1 MAGSLVGPILDV
13 WIFHMPRF
21 SISRDALSSV
31 PRSIIWILAALLI
44 LAIAG
49 LIRTFF
55 FSGRDDSVTNPAPL
69 VSISTVSA
77 VELADVVTFS
87 GAIAARDEVAISAEG
102 EGGRVSALY
111 AEVGDRIRAGEVLA
125 KLDTSLVAP
134 QVASL
139 EASLQESKANAA
151 VAEADYRR
159 AQAVASM
166 GALSAQEIERR
177 GAAAVAAGAKVKVV
191 SAQLAEAQARLR
203 RTELRAPFDG
213 IVLTR
218 SAEVGQLAGPSG
230 GALFRLGRS
239 GGIEM
244 RGNVAERDLPRLA
257 IGQPAEVR
265 VTGVDQSFAGKVR
278 LIGAVI
284 DPQTRLGSVR
294 IALPAHRDLRPG
306 AFAQGKISVGSA
318 RRPLLPQ
325 TAILS
330 DESGNYVFVVD
341 ASNKV
346 ERRAVRV
353 EGSRAEGVVIGDGLQ
368 GGEKV
373 VTTAGPYL
381 RAGESVRIAP

>member
-1 MAGSLVGPILDV
+1 LAVLEVIMSRLSALKFSLTT
-13 WIFHMPRF
+13 
-21 SISRDALSSV
+21 V
-31 PRSIIWILAALLI
+31 PRSILWTLAALLL
-44 LAIAG
+44 LAVLG
-49 LIRTFF
+49 LIRTFV
-55 FSGRDDSVTNPAPL
+55 FSGREDGAINPPPL
-69 VSISTVSA
+69 VSVTVVEA

-87 GAIAARDEVAISAEG
+87 GAIAARDEAAISAEG
-102 EGGRVSALY
+102 EGGRVSALN
-111 AEVGDRIRAGEVLA
+111 AEVGDRVKAGQVLA
-125 KLDTSLVAP
+125 RLDTSLVAP

-159 AQAVASM
+159 AQAVAST

-177 GAAAVAAGAKVKVV
+177 GAAAIAAGAKVKVV

-203 RTELRAPFDG
+203 RTDVRAPFDG

-218 SAEVGQLAGPSG
+218 SAEVGQLAGPG
-230 GALFRLGRS
+230 GAPLFRLGRA

-257 IGQPAEVR
+257 PGQPARVR
-265 VTGVDQSFAGKVR
+265 VTGLEQAFEGKVR

-294 IALPAHRDLRPG
+294 IDLPANRDLRPG
-306 AFAQGKISVGSA
+306 AFARGEISVGSG

-325 TAILS
+325 TAVMS
-330 DESGNYVFVVD
+330 DTTGNYVFVVD
-341 ASNKV
+341 ASSKV
-346 ERRAVRV
+346 ERRDVRV
-353 EGSRAEGVVIGDGLQ
+353 EGSRAEGVVIGSGLQ

-381 RAGESVRIAP
+381 RAGEAVRIAQ

>member
-1 MAGSLVGPILDV
+1 MSRLSALKFSLTT
-13 WIFHMPRF
+13 
-21 SISRDALSSV
+21 V
-31 PRSIIWILAALLI
+31 PRSILWTLAALLL
-44 LAIAG
+44 LAVLG
-49 LIRTFF
+49 LIRTFV
-55 FSGRDDSVTNPAPL
+55 FSGREDGAINPPPL
-69 VSISTVSA
+69 VSVTVVEA

-87 GAIAARDEVAISAEG
+87 GAIAARDEAAISAEG
-102 EGGRVSALY
+102 EGGRVSALN
-111 AEVGDRIRAGEVLA
+111 AEVGDRVKAGQVLA
-125 KLDTSLVAP
+125 RLDTSLVAP

-159 AQAVASM
+159 AQAVAST

-177 GAAAVAAGAKVKVV
+177 GAAAIAAGAKVKVV

-203 RTELRAPFDG
+203 RTDVRAPFDG

-218 SAEVGQLAGPSG
+218 SAEVGQLAGPG
-230 GALFRLGRS
+230 GAPLFRLGRA

-257 IGQPAEVR
+257 PGQPARVR
-265 VTGVDQSFAGKVR
+265 VTGIEQAFEGKVR

-294 IALPAHRDLRPG
+294 IDLPANRDLRPG
-306 AFAQGKISVGSA
+306 AFARGEISVGSG

-325 TAILS
+325 TAVMS
-330 DESGNYVFVVD
+330 DTTGNYVFVVD
-341 ASNKV
+341 ASSKV
-346 ERRAVRV
+346 ERRDVRV
-353 EGSRAEGVVIGDGLQ
+353 EGSRAEGVVIGSGLQ

-381 RAGESVRIAP
+381 RAGEAVRIAQ

>member
-1 MAGSLVGPILDV
+1 MSPFSTSKFSL
-13 WIFHMPRF
+13 
-21 SISRDALSSV
+21 ATV
-31 PRSIIWILAALLI
+31 PRSILWTIAALLL
-44 LAIAG
+44 LAVLG
-49 LIRTFF
+49 LIRTFL
-55 FSGRDDSVTNPAPL
+55 FSGRDDGAVNPAPL
-69 VSISTVSA
+69 VSVTTVEA
-77 VELADVVTFS
+77 IELADVVTFS
-87 GAIAARDEVAISAEG
+87 GAIAARDEAAISAEG
-102 EGGRVSALY
+102 EGGRVSALN
-111 AEVGDRIRAGEVLA
+111 AEVGDRVKAGQVLA
-125 KLDTSLVAP
+125 RLDTSLVAP

-159 AQAVASM
+159 AQAVAST

-177 GAAAVAAGAKVKVV
+177 GAAAIAAGAKVKVV

-203 RTELRAPFDG
+203 RTDVRAPFDG

-218 SAEVGQLAGPSG
+218 SAEVGQLAGPG
-230 GALFRLGRS
+230 GAPLFRLGRA

-257 IGQPAEVR
+257 PGQPARVR
-265 VTGVDQSFAGKVR
+265 VTGVEQAFEGKVR

-294 IALPAHRDLRPG
+294 IDLPANRDLRPG
-306 AFAQGKISVGSA
+306 AFARGEISVGSG

-325 TAILS
+325 TAVMS
-330 DESGNYVFVVD
+330 DTTGNYVFVVD
-341 ASNKV
+341 ASSKV
-346 ERRAVRV
+346 ERRDVRV
-353 EGSRAEGVVIGDGLQ
+353 EGSRAEGVVIGSGLQ

-381 RAGESVRIAP
+381 RAGEAVRIAQ

>member
-1 MAGSLVGPILDV
+1 MSRLSALKFSLTT
-13 WIFHMPRF
+13 
-21 SISRDALSSV
+21 V
-31 PRSIIWILAALLI
+31 PRSILWTLAALLL
-44 LAIAG
+44 LAVLG
-49 LIRTFF
+49 LIRTFV
-55 FSGRDDSVTNPAPL
+55 FSGREDGVINPPPL
-69 VSISTVSA
+69 VSVTVVEA

-87 GAIAARDEVAISAEG
+87 GAIAARDEAAISAEG
-102 EGGRVSALY
+102 EGGRVSALN
-111 AEVGDRIRAGEVLA
+111 AEVGDRVKAGQVLA
-125 KLDTSLVAP
+125 RLDTSLVAP

-159 AQAVASM
+159 AQAVAST

-177 GAAAVAAGAKVKVV
+177 GAAAIAAGAKVKVV

-203 RTELRAPFDG
+203 RTDVRAPFDG

-218 SAEVGQLAGPSG
+218 SAEVGQLAGPG
-230 GALFRLGRS
+230 GAPLFRLGRA

-257 IGQPAEVR
+257 PGQPARVR
-265 VTGVDQSFAGKVR
+265 VTGVEQAFEGKVR

-294 IALPAHRDLRPG
+294 IDLPANRDLRPG
-306 AFAQGKISVGSA
+306 AFARGEISVGSG

-325 TAILS
+325 TAVMS
-330 DESGNYVFVVD
+330 DTTGNYVFVVD
-341 ASNKV
+341 ASSKV
-346 ERRAVRV
+346 ERRDVRV
-353 EGSRAEGVVIGDGLQ
+353 EGSRAEGVVIGSGLQ

-381 RAGESVRIAP
+381 RAGEAVRIAQ

>member
-1 MAGSLVGPILDV
+1 MSRLSALKFSLTT
-13 WIFHMPRF
+13 
-21 SISRDALSSV
+21 V
-31 PRSIIWILAALLI
+31 PRSILWTLAALI
-44 LAIAG
+44 LLTVLG
-49 LIRTFF
+49 LIRTFV
-55 FSGRDDSVTNPAPL
+55 FSGREDGAINPPPL
-69 VSISTVSA
+69 VSITVVKA

-87 GAIAARDEVAISAEG
+87 GAIAARDEAAISAEG
-102 EGGRVSALY
+102 EGGRVSALN
-111 AEVGDRIRAGEVLA
+111 AEVGDRVKAGQVLA
-125 KLDTSLVAP
+125 RLDTSLVAP

-159 AQAVASM
+159 AQAVAST

-177 GAAAVAAGAKVKVV
+177 GAAAIAAGAKVKVV

-203 RTELRAPFDG
+203 RTDVRAPFDG

-218 SAEVGQLAGPSG
+218 SAEVGQLAGPG
-230 GALFRLGRS
+230 GAPLFRIGRA

-244 RGNVAERDLPRLA
+244 RGNVAERDLPSLA
-257 IGQPAEVR
+257 PRQPARVR
-265 VTGVDQSFAGKVR
+265 VTGVEQAFEGQVR

-294 IALPAHRDLRPG
+294 IDLPANRDLRPG
-306 AFAQGKISVGSA
+306 AFARGEISVGSG

-325 TAILS
+325 TAVMS
-330 DESGNYVFVVD
+330 DTMGNYVFVVD

-346 ERRAVRV
+346 ERRDVRV
-353 EGSRAEGVVIGDGLQ
+353 EGSRVEGVVIGSGLR

-381 RAGESVRIAP
+381 RAGEAVRVMQ

>member
-1 MAGSLVGPILDV
+1 MSRLSALKFSLTT
-13 WIFHMPRF
+13 
-21 SISRDALSSV
+21 V
-31 PRSIIWILAALLI
+31 PRSILWTLAALLL
-44 LAIAG
+44 LAVLG
-49 LIRTFF
+49 LIRTFV
-55 FSGRDDSVTNPAPL
+55 FSGREDGAINPPPL
-69 VSISTVSA
+69 VSVTVVEA

-87 GAIAARDEVAISAEG
+87 GAIAARDEAAISAEG
-102 EGGRVSALY
+102 EGGRVSALN
-111 AEVGDRIRAGEVLA
+111 AEVGDRVKAGQVLA
-125 KLDTSLVAP
+125 RLDTSLVAP

-159 AQAVASM
+159 AQAVAST

-177 GAAAVAAGAKVKVV
+177 GAAAIAAGAKVKVV

-203 RTELRAPFDG
+203 RTDVRAPFDG

-218 SAEVGQLAGPSG
+218 SAEVGQLAGPG
-230 GALFRLGRS
+230 GAPLFRLGRA

-257 IGQPAEVR
+257 SGQPARVR
-265 VTGVDQSFAGKVR
+265 VTGVEQAFEGKVR

-294 IALPAHRDLRPG
+294 IDLPANRDLRPG
-306 AFAQGKISVGSA
+306 AFARGEISVGSG

-325 TAILS
+325 TAVMS
-330 DESGNYVFVVD
+330 DTTGNYVFVVD
-341 ASNKV
+341 ASSKV
-346 ERRAVRV
+346 ERRDVRV
-353 EGSRAEGVVIGDGLQ
+353 EGSRAEGVVIGSGLQ

-381 RAGESVRIAP
+381 RAGEAVRIAQ

>member
-1 MAGSLVGPILDV
+1 MSRLSALKFSLTT
-13 WIFHMPRF
+13 
-21 SISRDALSSV
+21 V
-31 PRSIIWILAALLI
+31 PRSILWTLAALLL
-44 LAIAG
+44 LAVLG
-49 LIRTFF
+49 LIRTFV
-55 FSGRDDSVTNPAPL
+55 FSGREDGAINPPPL
-69 VSISTVSA
+69 VSVTVVEA

-87 GAIAARDEVAISAEG
+87 GAIAARDEAAISAEG
-102 EGGRVSALY
+102 EGGRVSALN
-111 AEVGDRIRAGEVLA
+111 AEVGDRVKAGQVLA
-125 KLDTSLVAP
+125 RLDTSLVAP

-159 AQAVASM
+159 AQAVAST

-177 GAAAVAAGAKVKVV
+177 GAAAIAAGAKVKVV

-203 RTELRAPFDG
+203 RTDVRAPFDG

-218 SAEVGQLAGPSG
+218 SAEVGQLAGPG
-230 GALFRLGRS
+230 GAPLFRLGRA

-257 IGQPAEVR
+257 PGQPARVR
-265 VTGVDQSFAGKVR
+265 VTGLEQAFEGKVR

-294 IALPAHRDLRPG
+294 IDLPANRDLRPG
-306 AFAQGKISVGSA
+306 AFARGEISVGSG

-325 TAILS
+325 TAVMS
-330 DESGNYVFVVD
+330 DTTGNYVFVVD
-341 ASNKV
+341 ASSKV
-346 ERRAVRV
+346 ERRDVRV
-353 EGSRAEGVVIGDGLQ
+353 EGSRAEGVVIGSGLQ

-381 RAGESVRIAP
+381 RAGEAVRIAQ

>member
-1 MAGSLVGPILDV
+1 MSRLSALKFSLTT
-13 WIFHMPRF
+13 
-21 SISRDALSSV
+21 V
-31 PRSIIWILAALLI
+31 PRSILWTLAALLL
-44 LAIAG
+44 LAVLG
-49 LIRTFF
+49 LIRTFV
-55 FSGRDDSVTNPAPL
+55 FSGREDGAINPPPL
-69 VSISTVSA
+69 VSVTVVEA

-87 GAIAARDEVAISAEG
+87 GTIAARDEAAISAEG
-102 EGGRVSALY
+102 EGGRVSALN
-111 AEVGDRIRAGEVLA
+111 AEVGDRVKAGQVLA
-125 KLDTSLVAP
+125 RLDTSLVAP

-159 AQAVASM
+159 AQAVAST

-177 GAAAVAAGAKVKVV
+177 GAAAIAAGAKVKVV

-203 RTELRAPFDG
+203 RTDVRAPFDG

-218 SAEVGQLAGPSG
+218 SAEVGQLAGPG
-230 GALFRLGRS
+230 GAPLFRLGRA

-257 IGQPAEVR
+257 PGQPARVR
-265 VTGVDQSFAGKVR
+265 VTGVEQAFEGKVR

-294 IALPAHRDLRPG
+294 IDLPANRDLRPG
-306 AFAQGKISVGSA
+306 AFARGEISVGSG

-325 TAILS
+325 TAVMS
-330 DESGNYVFVVD
+330 DTTGNYVFVVD
-341 ASNKV
+341 ASSKV
-346 ERRAVRV
+346 ERRDVRV
-353 EGSRAEGVVIGDGLQ
+353 EGSRAEGVVIGSGLQ

-381 RAGESVRIAP
+381 RAGEAVRIAQ